1 MSRPRPLS
9 PHLSVWRFQ
18 LPAIMSISHRIS
30 GVMLASGTV
39 LLAVWLLA
47 LASGPQG
54 FALVQ
59 GLFGHPLGQLVLFGY
74 SVLLFYHGC
83 NGVRHLGWD
92 LGKGLTMPAV
102 YRSGA
107 AVLVLACLL
116 TGALWAAV
124 LL

>member
-30 GVMLASGTV
+30 GVILASGTV

-74 SVLLFYHGC
+74 SVLVFYHGC

>member
-30 GVMLASGTV
+30 GVILASGTV
-39 LLAVWLLA
+39 LLSVWLLA

-116 TGALWAAV
+116 TAALWAAV